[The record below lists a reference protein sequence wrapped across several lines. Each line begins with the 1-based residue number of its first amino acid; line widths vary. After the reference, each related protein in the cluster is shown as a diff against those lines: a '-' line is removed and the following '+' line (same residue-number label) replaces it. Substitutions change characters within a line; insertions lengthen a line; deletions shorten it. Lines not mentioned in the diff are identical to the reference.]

1 MNVCTRHAEMMFDTF
16 RKAGKTVKMVLHQDG
31 HNFMDAMSVNG
42 RVWEDIMNEWLS
54 HYLYGV
60 DNNAESLPTV
70 MAQNNT
76 DGVFEAFS
84 DWPGPEV
91 LSLQTEDWAE
101 KITTVSSNDMA
112 LFSLGFQDNYQASL
126 NSENQAEFYSVLP
139 ESLAA
144 SYRFDLP
151 AGTTIQGTP
160 ELHAKL
166 DSSREDLDG
175 LMITAVLMDV
185 SDAGTFKAYQV
196 NTENKDLVVSEEAEG
211 LTYEDGFSDGVFP
224 MMRLTQT
231 DLPRKI
237 VSIAWTDLQNPE
249 CGKASSEYEPQ
260 EIGLIS
266 GTEQDY
272 TFYFQPTV
280 YTVAEGHHL
289 ELILMTWD
297 PYRVEL
303 NQWYKLDGKPDE
315 TPDNIQYDMVIS
327 NESLRLDLPTGH
339 GDPDWVQE

>member
-1 MNVCTRHAEMMFDTF
+1 
-16 RKAGKTVKMVLHQDG
+16 
-31 HNFMDAMSVNG
+31 
-42 RVWEDIMNEWLS
+42 
-54 HYLYGV
+54 
-60 DNNAESLPTV
+60 
-70 MAQNNT
+70 
-76 DGVFEAFS
+76 
-84 DWPGPEV
+84 
-91 LSLQTEDWAE
+91 
-101 KITTVSSNDMA
+101 
-112 LFSLGFQDNYQASL
+112 
-126 NSENQAEFYSVLP
+126 
-139 ESLAA
+139 
-144 SYRFDLP
+144 
-151 AGTTIQGTP
+151 
-160 ELHAKL
+160 
-166 DSSREDLDG
+166 
-175 LMITAVLMDV
+175 
-185 SDAGTFKAYQV
+185 
-196 NTENKDLVVSEEAEG
+196 
-211 LTYEDGFSDGVFP
+211 
-224 MMRLTQT
+224 MMRLTQM

-339 GDPDWVQE
+339 GDPDWIQE